1 MGQQNGMIGKNEK
14 SEQSDPN
21 RIDQGDVDFGVEE
34 QMEAVA
40 DIGGG
45 VSARVCALISPS
57 LESMGYAVVR
67 VMLTGGKRPT
77 LQVMAERADGGPMS
91 VDDCAD
97 ISRAVSAILD
107 VEDPVPTAYNL
118 EVSSPGIDRP
128 LTRRQDYARFAG
140 FDVRV
145 DTARLLDGRKRFKGR
160 LLGIG
165 EDDVVRLRDGTVDFT
180 IPLSMIARAK
190 LVLTD
195 DLLRESPDRPIL

>member
-1 MGQQNGMIGKNEK
+1 MNGRNEK
-14 SEQSDPN
+14 NAQFDPD
-21 RIDQGDVDFGVEE
+21 RIDQGEGDFGAEE
-34 QMEAVA
+34 PMEAAA

-45 VSARVCALISPS
+45 VSARVSALIGPS
-57 LESMGYAVVR
+57 LESMGYAIVR

-140 FDVRV
+140 FEVRV

-195 DLLRESPDRPIL
+195 DLLRESPDRPKL